1 MSKSMAKFE
10 AIAFAFG
17 FAMTGFVTFVAL
29 PLA

>member
-10 AIAFAFG
+10 AFAFAFG
-17 FAMTGFVTFVAL
+17 FVMTGFVSLVAL